1 MKPGQSQELLNS
13 VLPITG
19 VCLCT
24 PVKDLVLP
32 CASAGLPTQIE
43 RHQAAKNLDPLIA
56 SV

>member
-1 MKPGQSQELLNS
+1 MKPGQGQELLNS

-32 CASAGLPTQIE
+32 WASAGLPTQIE
-43 RHQAAKNLDPLIA
+43 AAKNPDPLIA